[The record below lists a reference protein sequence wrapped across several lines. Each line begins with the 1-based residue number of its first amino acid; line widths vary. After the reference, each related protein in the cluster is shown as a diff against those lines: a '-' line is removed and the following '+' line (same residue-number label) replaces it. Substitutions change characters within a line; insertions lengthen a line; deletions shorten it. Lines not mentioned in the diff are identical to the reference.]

1 LGMPSCM
8 AYFTNLTEPKNRG
21 HYGGLIM
28 LVSGLG
34 GILLSVFGSSSI
46 ELAAILLIV
55 WRMFGLSFLFV
66 PEMRHQ
72 TENKY
77 HVSFSFVL
85 RQRSFIL
92 YLIPWLIFSLVGY
105 LSVPIQASVL
115 TTETVRSLMLAE
127 NVIIGAFA
135 VISGLLIDYVGRKR
149 IAIIAFVLVG
159 IEFSILGLYPEQMAS
174 WIIYTVLDGTVWGT
188 LYVLFVV
195 SIWGD
200 LSQDASTD
208 KYYAIGILPFF
219 LSKYLQ
225 LVLANYVAQAVSK
238 YALFSFVAF
247 FLFLAVLP
255 LVYAP
260 ETLPE
265 KLMKD
270 RDLKN
275 YVEKA
280 QKIVQKG
287 EGKKHKQK
295 NILKKEQDAKQE
307 ENNEQYDK
315 ARELAEK
322 YY

>member
-1 LGMPSCM
+1 
-8 AYFTNLTEPKNRG
+8 
-21 HYGGLIM
+21 
-28 LVSGLG
+28 
-34 GILLSVFGSSSI
+34 
-46 ELAAILLIV
+46 
-55 WRMFGLSFLFV
+55 
-66 PEMRHQ
+66 
-72 TENKY
+72 
-77 HVSFSFVL
+77 
-85 RQRSFIL
+85 
-92 YLIPWLIFSLVGY
+92 
-105 LSVPIQASVL
+105 
-115 TTETVRSLMLAE
+115 MLAE

-315 ARELAEK
+315 AKELAEK